1 MTIFYLSLAV
11 KSGHVV
17 PMAIKRLIP
26 ITAQAKGTFDVLL
39 HPLGMEDIPGEAKLG
54 RMSIDKQFHGDL
66 AGTSKGQMLTS
77 STTTSGSAAY
87 VAVERFTGTLNGKHG
102 SFSLHH
108 TGIMNRG
115 AQSLVIKVVPDSGTQ
130 ELTGISGT
138 LTITVTDGQHS
149 YAFDYSIEEQE

>member
-1 MTIFYLSLAV
+1 
-11 KSGHVV
+11 
-17 PMAIKRLIP
+17 MAIKRLIP
-26 ITAQAKGTFDVLL
+26 ITAQAKGTFDVQL
-39 HPLGMEDIPGEAKLG
+39 HPLGMEDIPGDAKLG

-77 STTTSGSAAY
+77 STTTSGSAVY

-130 ELTGISGT
+130 ELAGISGT
-138 LTITVTDGQHS
+138 LTITVADGQHS
-149 YAFDYSIEEQE
+149 YAFDYAIEEQE